1 VKGANLTMTDLKIFD
16 AAGFGVTTLDY
27 ICTTD
32 RLANY
37 QRNSTIKDVKFLG
50 GGVVSTA
57 LAALN
62 RLGGNS
68 SLITLLGDDW
78 IAKEVIKGLEE
89 EKIDCSGVGFEK
101 GLLSTF
107 SFIQV
112 SNKYGK
118 RAIAY
123 FPGSGGKL
131 KFGEKAKEIIKK
143 SKILL
148 LDGLLIDENV
158 EAAKFAHK
166 NGVKVMLDCN
176 VLISGTPQLLSH
188 IDYLITS
195 ESFLYDYSKTRDIKN
210 AIKKLKNDYNPEVLV
225 TTLGAKGSV
234 TLVKDEI
241 KQIKVFDV
249 KVKDTTG
256 CGDVYHGAFL
266 FGLLRKWSI
275 EDIMIFAT
283 AVSSVKCMHSGGRPG
298 IPDFEET
305 IAFLKDFGIETK
317 KFC

>member
-1 VKGANLTMTDLKIFD
+1 MTDLKIFD

-27 ICTTD
+27 ICTID

-37 QRNSTIKDVKFLG
+37 QRNSVIKDVKLLG

-78 IAKEVIKGLEE
+78 IAKEVLKGLEE
-89 EKIDCSGVGFEK
+89 EKIDCSGVGFKK
-101 GLLSTF
+101 GQLSTF
-107 SFIQV
+107 SFVQV
-112 SNKYGK
+112 SDKYGK
-118 RAIAY
+118 RAISY
-123 FPGSGGKL
+123 FPGSGGML
-131 KFGEKAKEIIKK
+131 KFDEKAKEIIKK

-148 LDGLLIDENV
+148 LDGLSIDENI

-166 NGVKVMLDCN
+166 NSAKVMLDCS
-176 VLISGTPQLLSH
+176 VLKNGTSQLLSH

-210 AIKKLKNDYNPEVLV
+210 AIKKLRNDYNPEVLV
-225 TTLGAKGSV
+225 TTLGRKGSV
-234 TLVKDEI
+234 TLVKDDI
-241 KQIKVFDV
+241 RQIKIFDV

-266 FGLLRKWSI
+266 FGLLRKWKI

-283 AVSSVKCMHSGGRPG
+283 AVSSIKSMHYGGRPG
-298 IPDFEET
+298 IPNFEKT
-305 IAFLKDFGIETK
+305 IEFLKDFGIDTK
-317 KFC
+317 KYC

>member
-1 VKGANLTMTDLKIFD
+1 MTELKIFD

-37 QRNSTIKDVKFLG
+37 QRNSVIKDVKFLG

-78 IAKEVIKGLEE
+78 IAKEVLKGLEE

-101 GLLSTF
+101 GQLSTF

-112 SNKYGK
+112 SDKYGK
-118 RAIAY
+118 RAISY
-123 FPGSGGKL
+123 FPGSGGML
-131 KFGEKAKEIIKK
+131 KFDEKAKEIIKK

-148 LDGLLIDENV
+148 LDGLSIDENV

-166 NGVKVMLDCN
+166 NSAKVMLDCS
-176 VLISGTPQLLSH
+176 VLKNGTSQLLSH

-225 TTLGAKGSV
+225 TTLGRKGSV
-234 TLVKDEI
+234 TLIKDDI
-241 KQIKVFDV
+241 RQIKVFNV

-266 FGLLRKWSI
+266 FGLLRKWKI
-275 EDIMIFAT
+275 EDIMTFAT
-283 AVSSVKCMHSGGRPG
+283 AVSSIKCMHYGGRPG
-298 IPDFEET
+298 IPNFEKT
-305 IAFLKDFGIETK
+305 IEFLKDFGIDTK
-317 KFC
+317 KYC